1 MGTTMAKISAEGRE
15 DSIAT
20 QSSQSLGG
28 GGGGGGV
35 FASVVY
41 IDPEEQVFALSCI
54 FFRESP
60 PLKVS

>member
-1 MGTTMAKISAEGRE
+1 MGTTMAKISSEGRE

-20 QSSQSLGG
+20 QSSQSL
-28 GGGGGGV
+28 GGGGGV